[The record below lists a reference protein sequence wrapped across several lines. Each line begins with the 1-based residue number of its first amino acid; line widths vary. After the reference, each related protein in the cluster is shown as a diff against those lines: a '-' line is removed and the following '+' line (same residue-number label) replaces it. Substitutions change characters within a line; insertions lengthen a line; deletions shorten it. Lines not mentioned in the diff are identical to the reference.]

1 MADNSR
7 PAPITKFSDTKEVER
22 MIRKV
27 AVLGAGNGG
36 HAFCAHLAFDGFE
49 VRLYEASQFKRNLEP
64 IQAKGGIEAFGDR
77 CGFAEI
83 GAVSTNIEEVV
94 KGADV
99 IIIPVPAF
107 AQDHMVNECL
117 PYLEEGQILLF
128 SPDNGATIRWYKE
141 LKEKGMEKKVTLA
154 GMACLLYLCK
164 LIGPAQ
170 IDIAGVK
177 HEMQISTM
185 PARHVGKVVD
195 SLKTMYKG
203 YKLEKNALA
212 TTLSNF
218 NHQLH
223 TGPMVLNAGRVESN
237 LDFKFYWEGHTKSIT
252 NVVKRVDEEKIEVG
266 KSLGMNL
273 PTIEQLF
280 EEYYKGRYKEDA
292 KDLNEIVTTNLVYRG
307 TIAPTELTSR
317 FVTEDVPYGLVLISS
332 IGKRFDVATPT
343 VDGIIQLASVLNRTD
358 YRKEGMTLER
368 LGLGNMSKEDIEEYL
383 REG

>member
-1 MADNSR
+1 M
-7 PAPITKFSDTKEVER
+7 VEK

-36 HAFCAHLAFDGFE
+36 HSFCAHLAMDGFE
-49 VRLYEASQFKRNLEP
+49 VRLYEAPQFKHNIEP
-64 IQAKGGIEAFGDR
+64 IQAQGGIEAFGDR
-77 CGFAEI
+77 CGFAKI
-83 GAVSTNIEEVV
+83 GTVSTNIEAVV

-107 AQDHMVNECL
+107 AQDHMVNACL
-117 PYLEEGQILLF
+117 PHLEEGQILLL
-128 SPDNGATIRWYKE
+128 SPDNGGTIRWYNR
-141 LKEKGMEKKVTLA
+141 LKERGIEKKVTLA

-177 HEMQISTM
+177 HEMQVSTM
-185 PARHVGKVVD
+185 PAKDVEEVVG

-203 YKLEKNALA
+203 YKSEKNALA

-223 TGPMVLNAGRVESN
+223 TGPMVLNAGRVESTM
-237 LDFKFYWEGHTKSIT
+237 DFKFYWEGHTKSIT
-252 NVVKRVDEEKIEVG
+252 NVVKRVDEEKLAVG
-266 KSLGMNL
+266 KAAGMKL
-273 PTIEQLF
+273 PPIEQLF
-280 EEYYKGRYKEDA
+280 EEYYGGRYREKTT
-292 KDLNEIVTTNLVYRG
+292 DLNEIVTSNLVYRG
-307 TIAPTELTSR
+307 TIAPSELTGR

-332 IGKRFDVATPT
+332 IGRQFSVPTPT
-343 VDGIIQLASVLNRTD
+343 VDAIIQLASVLNQTD
-358 YRKEGMTLER
+358 YRAEGMTLEK
-368 LGLGNMSKEDIEEYL
+368 LGLGDMTKEEIEEYL

>member
-1 MADNSR
+1 
-7 PAPITKFSDTKEVER
+7 

-36 HAFCAHLAFDGFE
+36 HAFCAHLLMDGFE
-49 VRLYEASQFKRNLEP
+49 VRLYEAPQFKQNIEP

-77 CGFAEI
+77 SGFAKI
-83 GAVSTNIEEVV
+83 DTVSTDIQAVV

-117 PYLEEGQILLF
+117 PYVEEGQIILF
-128 SPDNGATIRWYKE
+128 SPDNGATIRWYNR
-141 LKEKGMEKKVTLA
+141 LKEKGLEKQVILA

-177 HEMQISTM
+177 HEMQVSTM
-185 PARHVGKVVD
+185 PAQNAEKVVD

-203 YKLEKNALA
+203 YKPEKNSLA

-252 NVVKRVDEEKIEVG
+252 NVVKSVDEEKLEVG
-266 KSLGMNL
+266 KSLGMDL

-280 EEYYKGRYKEDA
+280 EEYYGGRYSEKTG
-292 KDLNEIVTTNLVYRG
+292 DLNEIVTSNLVYRG
-307 TIAPTELTSR
+307 TIAPSELTSR
-317 FVTEDVPYGLVLISS
+317 FITEDVPYGLVLISS
-332 IGKRFDVATPT
+332 VGKRFNVPTPT
-343 VDGIIQLASVLNRTD
+343 VDAIIHLASVLNGTD
-358 YRKEGMTLER
+358 YREEGMTLEK
-368 LGLGNMSKEDIEEYL
+368 LGLGDMSREEIEDYL
-383 REG
+383 RKG

>member
-1 MADNSR
+1 
-7 PAPITKFSDTKEVER
+7 

-36 HAFCAHLAFDGFE
+36 HAYCAHLVMDGFE
-49 VRLYEASQFKRNLEP
+49 VRLYEARQFKRNIDP
-64 IQAKGGIEAFGDR
+64 IEARGGIEAFGDR
-77 CGFAEI
+77 CGFAKI
-83 GAVSTNIEEVV
+83 DIVSTKMEEVV

-99 IIIPVPAF
+99 IIVPVPAF

-117 PYLEEGQILLF
+117 PYLEEGQIILF
-128 SPDNGATIRWYKE
+128 SPDNGATMRWYNR
-141 LKEKGMEKKVTLA
+141 LKEKGMERKVILA

-177 HEMQISTM
+177 HEMQVSTM
-185 PARHVGKVVD
+185 PAKIVGEVVD

-203 YKLEKNALA
+203 YKPEKNALA

-223 TGPMVLNAGRVESN
+223 TGPMVLNAGRVESTIE
-237 LDFKFYWEGHTKSIT
+237 FKFYWEGHTKSIT
-252 NVVKRVDEEKIEVG
+252 NVVKSVDGEKRQVG

-280 EEYYKGRYKEDA
+280 EEYYKGRYRKETGE
-292 KDLNEIVTTNLVYRG
+292 LNEIVTTNLIYRG
-307 TIAPTELTSR
+307 TIAPSELTSR
-317 FVTEDVPYGLVLISS
+317 FITEDVPYGLVLISS
-332 IGKRFDVATPT
+332 IGRRFNVPTPT
-343 VDGIIQLASVLNRTD
+343 TDAIIHLASVLNRTD
-358 YRKEGMTLER
+358 YRREGMTLEK
-368 LGLGNMSKEDIEEYL
+368 LGLGDMTKEGIEEYL

>member
-1 MADNSR
+1 
-7 PAPITKFSDTKEVER
+7 

-36 HAFCAHLAFDGFE
+36 HAFCAHLVMDGFE
-49 VRLYEASQFKRNLEP
+49 VRLYEAPQFKHNIEA

-77 CGFAEI
+77 CGFAKMNT
-83 GAVSTNIEEVV
+83 VTTNMKEVV
-94 KGADV
+94 RGADV

-107 AQDHMVNECL
+107 AQDHMFNQCI
-117 PYLEEGQILLF
+117 PYAEEGQIILF
-128 SPDNGATIRWYKE
+128 SPDNGATIRWYNQ
-141 LKEKGMEKKVTLA
+141 LKKKGMEKKVTLA

-177 HEMQISTM
+177 HEMQVSTM
-185 PARHVGKVVD
+185 PAKNVGVVVD
-195 SLKTMYKG
+195 FLKTMYKG
-203 YKLEKNALA
+203 YKPEKNSLA

-237 LDFKFYWEGHTKSIT
+237 IPFKFYWEGHTKSIT
-252 NVVKRVDEEKIEVG
+252 NVIKRVDKEKLDVG
-266 KSLGMNL
+266 KSVGIIL

-280 EEYYKGRYKEDA
+280 EEYYRGRYTEGTGG
-292 KDLNEIVTTNLVYRG
+292 LNEIVTTNLIYRG
-307 TIAPTELTSR
+307 TVAPSELTSR

-332 IGKRFDVATPT
+332 IGKRFDVPTPT
-343 VDGIIQLASVLNRTD
+343 VDAIIHLASVLNQAD
-358 YRKEGMTLER
+358 YWKEGMTLEK
-368 LGLGNMSKEDIEEYL
+368 LGMGDMSKEEIEGYL

>member
-1 MADNSR
+1 VILKAL
-7 PAPITKFSDTKEVER
+7 EVEK

-36 HAFCAHLAFDGFE
+36 HAFCAHLVMEGFE
-49 VRLYEASQFKRNLEP
+49 VRLYESPQFKHNIEP
-64 IQAKGGIEAFGDR
+64 IQERGGIEAFGDR
-77 CGFAEI
+77 SGFAKI
-83 GAVSTNIEEVV
+83 GTVSTNMEEVV

-117 PYLEEGQILLF
+117 PYVEEGQIILL
-128 SPDNGATIRWYKE
+128 SPDNGGTIRFYNQ
-141 LKEKGMEKKVTLA
+141 LKGKGLERKVILA

-177 HEMQISTM
+177 HEMQVSTM
-185 PARHVGKVVD
+185 PAKNVREIVD
-195 SLKTMYKG
+195 SLKAMHKG
-203 YKLEKNALA
+203 YKPEKNALA

-237 LDFKFYWEGHTKSIT
+237 IDFKFYWEGHTKSIT
-252 NVVKRVDEEKIEVG
+252 KVVKIVDQEKLEVG
-266 KSLGMNL
+266 RSLGLNL

-280 EEYYKGRYKEDA
+280 EEYYGGRYREETGE
-292 KDLNEIVTTNLVYRG
+292 LNEIVTTNLIYRG
-307 TIAPTELTSR
+307 TIAPSDLTSR
-317 FVTEDVPYGLVLISS
+317 FITEDVPYGLVLISS
-332 IGKRFDVATPT
+332 IGERFNVPTPT
-343 VDGIIQLASVLNRTD
+343 VDAIIQLASVLNGVD
-358 YRKEGMTLER
+358 YRKEGMTLEK
-368 LGLGNMSKEDIEEYL
+368 LGLGDMTKEEIEEYL